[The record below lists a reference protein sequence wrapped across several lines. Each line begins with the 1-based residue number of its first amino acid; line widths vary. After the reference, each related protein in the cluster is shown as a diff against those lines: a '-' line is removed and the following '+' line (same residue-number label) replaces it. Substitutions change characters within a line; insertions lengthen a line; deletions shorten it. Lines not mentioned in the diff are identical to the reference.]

1 MVQTQTSSSSR
12 TFWFA
17 ILFVA
22 IFLLGSCAAGVAG
35 LVYWARGNQSTAN
48 ASSPQRVA
56 LPAALSTPL
65 PQIIV
70 ATPESGIDYETAV
83 LMNIYAQVNPSVV
96 NVQIFQENSSLHN
109 GGLSNLDQDDLLEV
123 GGGSGFVWDASGHI
137 VTNQHV
143 VEGADEVHV
152 KFSDGTT
159 SIAKV
164 VGVDIDSDLAV
175 IQIDPAG
182 YNLQAV
188 KRGDIDQVRVGMRVA
203 AIGNPFGFEG
213 TLTSG
218 IVSAIGRTI
227 PSRSRY
233 SIPDSIQ
240 TDAPINPGNSGGPL
254 INEKGEVIGVNA
266 QIRSEDRANS
276 GVGFAIPIAI
286 VERVVPALIEEGRY
300 NYSYIGISGDTFS
313 PLCSEELGIDPKL
326 RGALVVDVMPR
337 TPAAKAG
344 LQAGKAY
351 DSHYPGVC
359 PSSKGSDLITAING
373 QPVASFDDVLIY
385 LTRFTSPNDTVKLSV
400 LRDGEMLD
408 VDVKL
413 SARPE

>member
-1 MVQTQTSSSSR
+1 MVQTQSSTSSR
-12 TFWFA
+12 TFWFV
-17 ILFVA
+17 ILFIVL
-22 IFLLGSCAAGVAG
+22 FLLGSCVAGVAG
-35 LVYWARGNQSTAN
+35 LVFWVKGDSS
-48 ASSPQRVA
+48 ASPAPTVQRLAAPVV
-56 LPAALSTPL
+56 PATPL

-96 NVQIFQENSSLHN
+96 NVQIFQKNSSLHN
-109 GGLSNLDQDDLLEV
+109 GGLSGMEKDDLLEV
-123 GGGSGFVWDASGHI
+123 GSGSGFVWDTDGHI
-137 VTNQHV
+137 VTNHHV

-159 SIAKV
+159 SIAEV

-175 IQIDPAG
+175 VKIDPTG

-254 INEKGEVIGVNA
+254 INEKGEVIGINA

-276 GVGFAIPIAI
+276 GVGFAIPIVI
-286 VERVVPALIEEGRY
+286 VERVVPSLIAEGSY
-300 NYSYIGISGDTFS
+300 TYSYIGISGDTFS
-313 PLCSEELGIDPKL
+313 PICSQELDIDPHL
-326 RGALVVDVMPR
+326 RGALVVSVLPR

-344 LQAGKAY
+344 LQSGKAY
-351 DSHYPGVC
+351 NSHYPGVC
-359 PSSKGSDLITAING
+359 PSTKGSDLITAING

-385 LTRFTSPNDTVKLSV
+385 LTRYTSPGDTVQLSV
-400 LRDGEMLD
+400 LRDNEPIA
-408 VDVKL
+408 VDVAL
-413 SARPE
+413 SKRPE

>member
-1 MVQTQTSSSSR
+1 MLQTQTSSSSR

-22 IFLLGSCAAGVAG
+22 IFLLGSCAAGVVG

-48 ASSPQRVA
+48 ASSSQSVA
-56 LPAALSTPL
+56 LPAVPPTPL

-218 IVSAIGRTI
+218 IVSA
-227 PSRSRY
+227 
-233 SIPDSIQ
+233 
-240 TDAPINPGNSGGPL
+240 TD
-254 INEKGEVIGVNA
+254 
-266 QIRSEDRANS
+266 
-276 GVGFAIPIAI
+276 
-286 VERVVPALIEEGRY
+286 
-300 NYSYIGISGDTFS
+300 GISAF
-313 PLCSEELGIDPKL
+313 PK
-326 RGALVVDVMPR
+326 
-337 TPAAKAG
+337 
-344 LQAGKAY
+344 
-351 DSHYPGVC
+351 
-359 PSSKGSDLITAING
+359 
-373 QPVASFDDVLIY
+373 
-385 LTRFTSPNDTVKLSV
+385 
-400 LRDGEMLD
+400 
-408 VDVKL
+408 
-413 SARPE
+413 